1 MKTKTKISLPEG
13 FEETELPSVTFE
25 MGDKILDYCRS
36 CTKKPNC
43 KMNQTLRYAM
53 GEDFPY
59 WSERF
64 IAVDVPTPHK
74 FNYFDDSEIKVFC
87 ADYESPQLKLP
98 GIPRAFSDGVERLIE
113 VAEREKAKY
122 IETNGSAL
130 EDNSF

>member
-1 MKTKTKISLPEG
+1 MKTKAKISLPEG
-13 FEETELPSVTFE
+13 FEETELPYVTFE
-25 MGDKILDYCRS
+25 SGDEILGYCRS
-36 CTKKPNC
+36 CTKKPDC
-43 KMNQTLRYAM
+43 DMNQILRQAM
-53 GEDFPY
+53 GDNFPY

-74 FNYFDDSEIKVFC
+74 YFNDSERKVFC

-122 IETNGSAL
+122 IEANGSAL
-130 EDNSF
+130 GDNSF